1 MHLEPT
7 HLFCSDDQIALC
19 SECFQ
24 SQSHKHH
31 VGYRIQEDAEN
42 YRKLLQETFNTL
54 KGKFEVAKSILTD
67 EQEGMAIQE
76 RSRILF

>member
-1 MHLEPT
+1 
-7 HLFCSDDQIALC
+7 
-19 SECFQ
+19 
-24 SQSHKHH
+24 